1 MNHPQTKI
9 VTLTPTQGQRI
20 LVTSDIHGHPEHLRR
35 VLDAAGFCDGDFLII
50 IGDIVEKGP
59 DSLGALRYVM
69 QLCAGGNAIALI
81 GNVDAYR
88 LHMIDTLSTDTSC
101 PDSAADFYQY
111 LCDLR
116 EWCGSSF
123 YEEMARECGYAL
135 NSADDV
141 LRAKDAVIAHFGAE
155 LDFLAS
161 CPTVLSLGNYVFVH
175 GGLRHETLADNA
187 ACGIFPLTKYDNFAG
202 TTPYTFPYW
211 VVVGH
216 WPTALYSDTVQQ
228 FAPVFEHG
236 KHIISIDG
244 GCGIKREGQLN
255 LLILPDAGC
264 SVDAISHISY
274 DTLPKIRAL
283 DAQEN
288 SADSLHIHWGQNE
301 IRILSR
307 GEEFSEIEHLH
318 SGRVL
323 TVPTKYLFS
332 DTACRDYTDY
342 HHEVKPGD
350 ILSLYKTTSRGC
362 IVKKDEM
369 MGWYCGKYEPIS

>member
-1 MNHPQTKI
+1 MNHPT
-9 VTLTPTQGQRI
+9 TQILKHPYQAGQRI
-20 LVTSDIHGHPEHLRR
+20 LVTSDIHGHPDHLRR
-35 VLDAAGFCDGDFLII
+35 VLASAGFCDDDLLVIV
-50 IGDIVEKGP
+50 GDIVEKGP

-69 QLCAGGNAIALI
+69 ELCAQGNTVALV

-88 LHMIDTLSTDTSC
+88 LHMIDTLS
-101 PDSAADFYQY
+101 PDNAADFWAY

-116 EWCGSSF
+116 DWCGSSF

-135 NSADDV
+135 SSAEDI
-141 LRAKDAVIAHFGAE
+141 LRAKDAVITHFQKE
-155 LDFLAS
+155 FDFLAS
-161 CPTVLSLGNYVFVH
+161 RPTILSLGRFVFVH
-175 GGLRHETLADNA
+175 GGLRHETLDDNA
-187 ACGIFPLTKYDNFAG
+187 DCGIFSLTKYDNFAK
-202 TTPYTFPYW
+202 TTPYSFSDW

-228 FAPVFEHG
+228 FNPVFEHD

-255 LLILPDAGC
+255 LLILPDANC
-264 SVDAISHISY
+264 APDAVRHISY
-274 DTLPKIRAL
+274 DPLPKIRAL
-283 DAQEN
+283 DAQTE
-288 SADSLHIHWGQNE
+288 STESVHIHWGRNE

-307 GEEFSEIEHLH
+307 GEEFSEILHLH
-318 SGRVL
+318 SGKTL

-342 HHEVKPGD
+342 LHEVKPGD

-362 IVKKDEM
+362 IVKKDGV
-369 MGWYCGKYEPIS
+369 MGWYCGAYDALP